1 MKRYLKSVEAVKKL
15 SERKIKNATFGEWQH
30 SIFTLLI
37 ILIIGGEILTILYR
51 LFGAYGWYVGFG
63 VFFIFLI
70 FYFATKKAGI
80 GITDKSIVY
89 VIFKHFGY
97 KEKRVYE
104 ILEEKI
110 KRITVT
116 KFLNFIFVRMSFISD
131 VGKLEKARFYF
142 STFYIGFA
150 SYDCKKNS
158 LAIYNRLMEIQKKV
172 DKGDF

>member
-15 SERKIKNATFGEWQH
+15 SENKIKNATFGEWQH

-37 ILIIGGEILTILYR
+37 MLIIGGEILTVLYR
-51 LFGAYGWYVGFG
+51 LFGSYGWYIGFG

-80 GITDKSIVY
+80 GITDRSLVY

-110 KRITVT
+110 KRINV
-116 KFLNFIFVRMSFISD
+116 I
-131 VGKLEKARFYF
+131 
-142 STFYIGFA
+142 
-150 SYDCKKNS
+150 
-158 LAIYNRLMEIQKKV
+158 
-172 DKGDF
+172 